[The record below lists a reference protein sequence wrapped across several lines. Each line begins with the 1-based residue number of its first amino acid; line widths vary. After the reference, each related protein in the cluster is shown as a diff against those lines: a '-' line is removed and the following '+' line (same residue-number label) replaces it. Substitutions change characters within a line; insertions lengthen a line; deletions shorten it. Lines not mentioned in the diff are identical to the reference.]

1 MTDYATD
8 VAKFV
13 DAPNQTC
20 IDNIVKYCG
29 IALRSSK
36 DAALVSSSDKSELNT
51 VRDGFAKKK
60 LDLDTD
66 AAEEGIK
73 KVCEEMKGVKQKSR
87 VTFYYLLAQAT
98 GTMNKIS

>member
-13 DAPNQTC
+13 DSPNQTC

-36 DAALVSSSDKSELNT
+36 DAALVSSSDKAELNT

-98 GTMNKIS
+98 GTMDKIS

>member
-1 MTDYATD
+1 MTDYAAD

-13 DAPNQTC
+13 DSPDQTSV
-20 IDNIVKYCG
+20 DNIVKYCG

-36 DAALVSSSDKSELNT
+36 DAALVSSSDKAELNR

-60 LDLDTD
+60 LELDAD
-66 AAEEGIK
+66 AAEAGIA
-73 KVCEEMKGVKQKSR
+73 KVCEQMKGVKQKSR

-98 GTMNKIS
+98 NTMDKIS